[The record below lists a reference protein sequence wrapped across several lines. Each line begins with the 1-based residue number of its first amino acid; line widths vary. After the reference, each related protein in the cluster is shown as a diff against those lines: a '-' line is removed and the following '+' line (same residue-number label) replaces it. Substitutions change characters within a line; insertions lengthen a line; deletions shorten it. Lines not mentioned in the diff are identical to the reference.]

1 MRHALPCLLLLV
13 ACKKDAQDTE
23 ETGEPD
29 GTDLSTEVEPDT
41 DPPVEPEVRNAF
53 CGGIEPADAGPM
65 GGRVTLTF
73 DDGPDA
79 EDTAE
84 LLALLDAENIPATF
98 FIVGQQLDD
107 PSSWPAAEDIVE
119 NPLFELANHSY
130 DHANLARLSLG
141 AVADQIDD
149 TDALID
155 TFGQQTQFFRFP
167 FGSSTCETADL
178 VRERGHRIT
187 GWHIDTADWCYSAV
201 GVEGVCLQDDY
212 WRVPTEYEADMRSFI
227 LEQAARYDGGILLF
241 HDIHAWTVDSMP
253 DIIADLRGAGYT
265 FVPLTDLDTHPNLN
279 AGTPDDI
286 PYLGEAC
293 DTANDLCFHSEYFSW
308 CEPTDPDNSAV
319 TTGVCTMPCE
329 GLCPDRDGAAGT
341 FCAETSAEYGQCL
354 ARSGDINEQ
363 CILVAG
369 SVPTA
374 YSRFVGDSSANAST
388 ATVCAPS
395 SN

>member
-1 MRHALPCLLLLV
+1 MRHALPCLLLL
-13 ACKKDAQDTE
+13 AGCNRDAQDTE

-29 GTDLSTEVEPDT
+29 GTELSTDVEPDT
-41 DPPVEPEVRNAF
+41 DPPVQPEVRNAF

-84 LLALLDAENIPATF
+84 LLALLDAENVPATF
-98 FIVGQQLDD
+98 FVVGEQLDD
-107 PSSWPAAEDIVE
+107 PNNWSAAEDIVE

-130 DHANLARLSLG
+130 DHANLARISLD

-178 VRERGHRIT
+178 VRERGHHIT

-201 GVEGVCLQDDY
+201 GVQGVCLQDDY
-212 WRVPTEYEADMRSFI
+212 WRIPTEYETDMRSFI

-241 HDIHAWTVDSMP
+241 HDIHAWTVNAMP

-265 FVPLTDLDTHPNLN
+265 FVALTDLDTHPNLN

-293 DTANDLCFHSEYFSW
+293 DTANDLCFHSEYFAW
-308 CEPTDPDNSAV
+308 CEPTDPDNAAM

-329 GLCPDRDGAAGT
+329 GLCPDRDGAAST
-341 FCAETSAEYGQCL
+341 FCAETSTDYGQCF
-354 ARSGDINEQ
+354 ARSSDINER
-363 CILVAG
+363 CSLIPG
-369 SVPTA
+369 STPTA
-374 YSRFVGDSSANAST
+374 FGRFVGDSGAGATT
-388 ATVCAPS
+388 ATVCTP
-395 SN
+395 